1 MGNRKHALDLASRQK
16 ILRRFQSLNLKKNRF
31 VLHIS
36 SDMMK
41 TLCFFIGLA
50 FLVIDIAS
58 GKTLS
63 LARLDDAGDLLFELG
78 NYLNQTDSR
87 VDSVVEQIQTGF
99 DALESKIDSLTAD
112 VSSLKAKVKSVK
124 KKVDEDCCGDANCFN
139 YRGTVAVTKKGKSV
153 KIGEHNRQRLI
164 HIHQTIG
171 RPWISR
177 DITTVGRSIAA
188 TRLLGASSR
197 TNPLTMAGIGN
208 GATFHNAECELKTSV
223 CHQAK
228 QNFDR
233 QCLDLSP

>member
-1 MGNRKHALDLASRQK
+1 MGINKAVVKTTSRKQTLNALDLASPQK
-16 ILRRFQSLNLKKNRF
+16 ILRRFQSLNLKINCF

-41 TLCFFIGLA
+41 TLCCFIGLA
-50 FLVIDIAS
+50 FLMIDIAS

-139 YRGTVAVTKKGKSV
+139 YRGTVAVTKEGQECQNWRAQSPTTHTYTPDNWPAMDIKGHNYCRSFYSSDSTAWCVVKDKSANN
-153 KIGEHNRQRLI
+153 GWYWE
-164 HIHQTIG
+164 
-171 RPWISR
+171 WC
-177 DITTVGRSIAA
+177 DI
-188 TRLLGASSR
+188 
-197 TNPLTMAGIGN
+197 P
-208 GATFHNAECELKTSV
+208 
-223 CHQAK
+223 
-228 QNFDR
+228 
-233 QCLDLSP
+233 QC